1 MSLSLQPSPASDVVR
16 CEPSPPGTWDD
27 GRLQWRVPQ
36 LNSRDAAA
44 ECTATLTGPV
54 DRAARGAEPLA
65 ASLLGQP
72 LRVQFGCEGVTISGL
87 ELEVKMTNPQPQPQP
102 QPQPKPDH

>member
-1 MSLSLQPSPASDVVR
+1 
-16 CEPSPPGTWDD
+16 
-27 GRLQWRVPQ
+27 VPK

-44 ECTATLTGPV
+44 ECTATLTGP
-54 DRAARGAEPLA
+54 DHLADGGAAPLA

-87 ELEVKMTNPQPQPQP
+87 ELEVHTRPPEPQPQPVSLALTP
-102 QPQPKPDH
+102 APTPSPSPHSYPYPKLPHPPP

>member
-1 MSLSLQPSPASDVVR
+1 
-16 CEPSPPGTWDD
+16 
-27 GRLQWRVPQ
+27 VPT

-44 ECTATLTGPV
+44 ECTATLTGPDHLADCGV
-54 DRAARGAEPLA
+54 APLA

-87 ELEVKMTNPQPQPQP
+87 ELEVQPEPQPEPQPQPVSLALTP
-102 QPQPKPDH
+102 TPTRKPSPHSYPYPKLNNPPP